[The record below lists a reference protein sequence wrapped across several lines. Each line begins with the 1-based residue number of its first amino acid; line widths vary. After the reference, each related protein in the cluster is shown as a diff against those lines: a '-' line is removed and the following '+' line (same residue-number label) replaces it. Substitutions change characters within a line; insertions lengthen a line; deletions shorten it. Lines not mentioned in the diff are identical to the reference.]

1 MNKTKTI
8 IRHCDSIEIDGN
20 LYFIPEKYTAGM
32 YIGTEY
38 KKLFHFILAHVIH
51 NRITNDG
58 VKMESVNKAQMDKY
72 VTITERLF
80 SFVITGKLDT
90 LVFNNWENEIISSIP
105 EFIIP
110 KLNPFIV
117 ERLE

>member
-20 LYFIPEKYTAGM
+20 LYFISDKYTAGM
-32 YIGTEY
+32 YIGIEY

-51 NRITNDG
+51 NRITNDS

-72 VTITERLF
+72 AIITERIF
-80 SFVITGKLDT
+80 SFVITGKIDN
-90 LVFNNWENEIISSIP
+90 VIFSHWENEIISSIP